1 MEILIILFL
10 AITAKQ
16 IAKLLNID
24 TSLIDGE

>member
-1 MEILIILFL
+1 MEIIIILFL
-10 AITAKQ
+10 AIKAKQ